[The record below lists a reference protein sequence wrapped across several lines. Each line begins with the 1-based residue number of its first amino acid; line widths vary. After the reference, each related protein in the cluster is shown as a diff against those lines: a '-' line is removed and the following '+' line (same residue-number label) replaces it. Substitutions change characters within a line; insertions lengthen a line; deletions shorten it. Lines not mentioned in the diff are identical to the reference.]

1 MVPKPKSQG
10 GSRSSMALIST
21 AIDRYQWNLSPEL
34 ETIARE
40 ELKETPEKREK
51 GLQTMRQR
59 IGEWPELTQCPT
71 DSVFLLRFL
80 RSQKFDVDKSMK
92 VLERFI
98 QMRDEN
104 PDWFK
109 KLDPTEPHIAELV
122 SIFDSKFESI

>member
-1 MVPKPKSQG
+1 MRK
-10 GSRSSMALIST
+10 R
-21 AIDRYQWNLSPEL
+21 
-34 ETIARE
+34 IA
-40 ELKETPEKREK
+40 
-51 GLQTMRQR
+51 
-59 IGEWPELTQCPT
+59 EWPELTKCPT

-109 KLDPTEPHIAELV
+109 KLDPTDPHIAELV
-122 SIFDSKFESI
+122 RHFYRNLISYGCLRELQMSFFSRSNRALSLSFQNVTPKVAELL